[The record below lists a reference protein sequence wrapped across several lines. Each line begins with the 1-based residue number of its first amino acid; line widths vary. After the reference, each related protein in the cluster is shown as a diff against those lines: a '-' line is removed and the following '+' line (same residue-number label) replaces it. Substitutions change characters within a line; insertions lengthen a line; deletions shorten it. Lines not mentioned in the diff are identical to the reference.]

1 MAKKYELTE
10 EFLHSSNGTRMF
22 RIKALVNIPYH
33 GVKRGELGGFIESVN
48 NLSQQGNA
56 WVMPNC
62 HVFGDSEISGDVIV
76 KNGAEIQDSHLSYD
90 IVVSGIVKIKDS
102 HLTGNRF
109 RIEDEASLDDCEMRG
124 EGVLIKD
131 KAKLLGIFCDHQLE
145 NFEVSENASIVNTGD
160 ADTTLGGSNIKIT
173 GNARLTD
180 VWNLIGDNITI
191 QDDAVIEGKTTL
203 HGNNII
209 VEDMAVVGENV
220 TIHDNVHLSECAK
233 VINTNV
239 GDFLILK
246 DASFNGDIEYDMYDL
261 IKPKAPYTGK

>member
-48 NLSQQGNA
+48 NLSHQGNA

-76 KNGAEIQDSHLSYD
+76 KNGAEIQDSHLSD
-90 IVVSGIVKIKDS
+90 DMVVSGVVKIKDC
-102 HLTGNRF
+102 HLTGRRF
-109 RIEDEASLDDCEMRG
+109 RIEEEANLYDCEMRG
-124 EGVLIKD
+124 EGILITG
-131 KAKLLGIFCDHQLE
+131 KAQLLGVFCDKLLE
-145 NFEVSENASIVNTGD
+145 NFEVSGNASIENTGD
-160 ADTTLGGSNIKIT
+160 ADTNIGGSNIKIV

-180 VWNLIGDNITI
+180 VWNLIGNNITI
-191 QDDAVIEGKTTL
+191 KDDAVIEGKTTF
-203 HGNNII
+203 HGNNIT

-220 TIHDNVHLSECAK
+220 TIHGNVHLSECAK
-233 VINTNV
+233 VINNNV
-239 GDFLILK
+239 GDFLTLK
-246 DASFNGDIEYDMYDL
+246 DASFNGDIEFNMADL
-261 IKPKAPYTGK
+261 